1 MEMEKQRSDKH
12 ISAGPSE
19 TRGHRE
25 DSDLQGL
32 SVSPTTLSPSSLQT
46 SPAIL
51 LVIFKE

>member
-1 MEMEKQRSDKH
+1 MEMENQRSDKH

-25 DSDLQGL
+25 DSDLQAL
-32 SVSPTTLSPSSLQT
+32 SVSPSTLSPPSLQI